1 MKKLTLKLEDLA
13 CPACSNKI
21 ETALKNT
28 EGVQSVEV
36 LFNASKAK
44 IEYDENLTTAENIA
58 NTVEDLGYDILKIS

>member
-1 MKKLTLKLEDLA
+1 MKKLNLQLEDLA

-28 EGVQSVEV
+28 DGVVSVKI

-44 IEYDENLTTAENIA
+44 IEYDENITNKDLIIQTID
-58 NTVEDLGYDILKIS
+58 DLGYDVLNVL

>member
-58 NTVEDLGYDILKIS
+58 NTVEIGRAHV